1 MQDHSYE
8 LKSDVTGFLSLPSGR
23 TMEVTIPARSIVD
36 ILCMPADGMGLTRVR
51 YRNRSCLA
59 KMEDLQKLGTRMEL
73 APV

>member
-1 MQDHSYE
+1 MQDHSFK
-8 LKSDVTGFLSLPSGR
+8 LNSDVTGFLSLPSGR
-23 TMEVTIPARSIVD
+23 TMEVTIPAGSIVD
-36 ILCMPADGMGLTRVR
+36 ILCMPADGIGLTRVR